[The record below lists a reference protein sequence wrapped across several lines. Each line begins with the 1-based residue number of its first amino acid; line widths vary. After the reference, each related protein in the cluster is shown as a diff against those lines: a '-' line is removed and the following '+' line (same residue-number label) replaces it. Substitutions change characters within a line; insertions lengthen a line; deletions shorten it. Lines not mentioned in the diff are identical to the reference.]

1 MDNTINIW
9 TRTPRIT
16 KTERT
21 FNEKTL
27 ALKEMIK
34 ISKKHFPHLVGIL
47 WKEYNYE
54 MEILRH
60 DNQRRLRMSII
71 GR

>member
-1 MDNTINIW
+1 MDNTKNIW
-9 TRTPRIT
+9 MRNPRIT
-16 KTERT
+16 RTERT

-34 ISKKHFPHLVGIL
+34 ISRKHFSHLTPIL
-47 WKEYNYE
+47 YKEYDNE
-54 MEILRH
+54 MDKLRL
-60 DNQRRLRMSII
+60 DNTRRFRMSII